1 LLLDIL
7 YFLAK
12 PRKCEVLFSAILLK
26 TGRNSTVFKA
36 VSLELH
42 WFTSLLFEILLQHL
56 FMVIHVAEDVAM
68 LKKTLQICIELYERS
83 VVISEITH
91 TYMQMLAFDRLS
103 TLRSEKCSHGI
114 VLWCTRAAL
123 KVMPPMLWWW
133 PTISETDVGD
143 MAVYVGPSHQH
154 SNTFCCCVTD
164 GSREASLAEW
174 HLPWKCRWKKDVSVN
189 YFMQKKNGSHWHSSM
204 PARHFWR
211 PNSECKCSEALGGA
225 FQQSGNNGHLCWC
238 MACRFL
244 FITGKNAHL
253 MVVTVL
259 KNGVL

>member
-1 LLLDIL
+1 MLLDIL

-36 VSLELH
+36 ASLELH

-56 FMVIHVAEDVAM
+56 FMVIHIAEDAAM

-114 VLWCTRAAL
+114 VL
-123 KVMPPMLWWW
+123 
-133 PTISETDVGD
+133 
-143 MAVYVGPSHQH
+143 
-154 SNTFCCCVTD
+154 
-164 GSREASLAEW
+164 
-174 HLPWKCRWKKDVSVN
+174 
-189 YFMQKKNGSHWHSSM
+189 
-204 PARHFWR
+204 
-211 PNSECKCSEALGGA
+211 
-225 FQQSGNNGHLCWC
+225 
-238 MACRFL
+238 
-244 FITGKNAHL
+244 
-253 MVVTVL
+253 
-259 KNGVL
+259 